1 MSLEAPPPAPV
12 HRRYTVS
19 VPLFPN
25 TGHPRDHRELLNLF
39 PDLPLAAGEPPRRNL
54 ISPDRLSCVTRPR
67 TQLQGFESF
76 QGPFCRKSVP
86 PL

>member
-12 HRRYTVS
+12 RRRYTAS

-25 TGHPRDHRELLNLF
+25 TGHPRDNRELLNLF
-39 PDLPLAAGEPPRRNL
+39 PHLPLVAGEPPRQNL
-54 ISPDRLSCVTRPR
+54 IGPDRLSYVTRPR

-86 PL
+86 HL